1 MATAKKLPSGAYR
14 VRVYNKY
21 DSKYHSFTKPTKREA
36 ERAAQD
42 YLLSAEVEAE
52 EGTVPTFYDAA
63 KAYIEARRATLSPTT
78 IHAYE
83 GYLTH
88 STERFNALKLT
99 EIKPQLVQ
107 DWVNGLTVSKSPKTV
122 HNMYGFFTAVINYHD
137 VDIRLSKIQLPKKTR
152 KFKRLPT
159 ADIVLKAFRDSDK
172 ELELAV
178 LLAVWGGL
186 RLSEI
191 LGIRKCDIEDGILT
205 INRVAV
211 MVGRELIYK
220 SNAKNYTSNRQL
232 RLSLPILALV
242 DGLDRTDNE
251 PLIHLTGRQIYGRF
265 SKAMKNFGYNICFHD
280 LRHINASVM
289 AALGIPDLYA
299 MQRGGWSN
307 TTTLK
312 QVYQQTFDDERINVD
327 DKIDSYFCDIYD
339 TKYDTK
345 NNKSPNYGT

>member
-14 VRVYNKY
+14 VRVYSRH
-21 DSKYHSFTKPTKREA
+21 DGKYHSFTRPTKREA

-42 YLLSAEVEAE
+42 FLLTADIEAE
-52 EGTVPTFYDAA
+52 EGTALTFCEAA
-63 KAYIEARRATLSPTT
+63 QAYIDARKATLSPTT
-78 IHAYE
+78 IHLYE
-83 GYLTH
+83 GYLAH
-88 STERFNALKLT
+88 STERFNALRLT
-99 EIKPQLVQ
+99 EITPQLVQ
-107 DWVNGLTVSKSPKTV
+107 DWINELTVAKSPKTV

-137 VDIRLSKIQLPKKTR
+137 VNIRLSKIQLPKKTR

-159 ADIVLKAFRDSDK
+159 ADIVLRTFRGS
-172 ELELAV
+172 EIELAV

-191 LGIRKCDIEDGILT
+191 LGVRKSDIEGNVLT
-205 INRVAV
+205 INRVMV
-211 MVGRELIYK
+211 LVGREVVYK
-220 SNAKNYTSNRQL
+220 ERAKTYTSNRQI
-232 RLSLPILALV
+232 RLASPIMDLV
-242 DGLDRTDNE
+242 RASDRKPDE
-251 PLIHLTGRQIYGRF
+251 PLIPFNRDQIYGRF
-265 SKAMKNFGYNICFHD
+265 TKAMSAEGYHISFHD

-307 TTTLK
+307 TATLK

-327 DKIDSYFCDIYD
+327 EKIDRFFCDIYA

-345 NNKSPNYGT
+345 RSKVPKYGT